1 MYTKGYG
8 GMAGLYCTRCGLNR
22 SLIFLLIYK
31 YSEYSSGMCSG
42 ITRGG
47 VCAHWRASFTYIH
60 KANLFAFNA
69 DKSVC
74 QFDKEYIINTLFTSF
89 KLVLAS

>member
-1 MYTKGYG
+1 MYAKDYG
-8 GMAGLYCTRCGLNR
+8 GVAGLYCTRCDFNR

-31 YSEYSSGMCSG
+31 YSEYSFGMCSG
-42 ITRGG
+42 ITRGA
-47 VCAHWRASFTYIH
+47 VRAHWRASCTYIH

-74 QFDKEYIINTLFTSF
+74 KSDKE
-89 KLVLAS
+89 